1 MENKQLYKL
10 FKNLWDNGKNFD
22 EKYKKF
28 LNYYDGKLQEKYFLQ
43 EDKTSENIVEEII
56 ETKVNATLDAPFT
69 IQVVPSVSPL
79 KDITEIKN
87 QQIVADVLN
96 EELHNVLKCNNFN
109 ELKEQVVRYG
119 EIMGFSAIQTVIEK
133 VDDRSEIKLKYI
145 SPEDIRFDKSAKCVK
160 DLSFVAYKKSVPPQ
174 VVKEKYCKNA
184 DGTYD
189 YEKCALID
197 QITTDIINKENN
209 NSNKSIISYRTEN
222 SAGLAYNTSV
232 GGMQAGK
239 VVELVEMFVID
250 TSVYSPNKEDNEQIK
265 QIKEESIYKY
275 PNGRLVV
282 FSLKGTLE
290 TDNSGLILSDT
301 PAPKGF
307 RNIANIDIF
316 NPLTLNNIEGK
327 SEVEDLIPIQNR
339 INGTLAKMAFLVSQ
353 NVNTII
359 APDGIMDI
367 GDDEVVAQTI
377 LKVNKLNPDGSNP
390 LFSLKNGM
398 IEEATKLEAL
408 LQRYEKAAYTKAHL
422 NETLINGARQAGTTS
437 GEQVEQLNE
446 SPMSS
451 IRLIQKNLKNFIIE
465 IGNKIIT
472 LIQEYY
478 NEDRIISIA
487 TGLTV
492 DNQQIKYAKFKLD
505 AFANQQ
511 NIELYNEALEVAKT
525 IILNKDWKYS
535 IEVIAGIEIPRSR
548 KELAITMERIF
559 TSGMLNPNADVD
571 LTEQYLKAL
580 DIPNYRAIIQLLRQK
595 QQQTQQQQAQA
606 QFNIQT
612 VLVDPNLSKNFAEIF
627 KGLDGFSKA
636 KGQVL
641 AILGLDASPDTFNS
655 APVQTITSKSSATD
669 IATILP
675 SKVSENPIQQAEGEE
690 NAVADKLLG
699 RGNK

>member
-1 MENKQLYKL
+1 MENRNLYKL
-10 FKNLWDNGKNFD
+10 FKNLWDSGKKFD
-22 EKYKKF
+22 DKYKKF
-28 LNYYDGKLQEKYFLQ
+28 FDYYNGKLQQQYFLQ
-43 EDKTSENIVEEII
+43 EEKTSENIVEEII

-69 IQVVPSVSPL
+69 IQVVPSISPL
-79 KDITEIKN
+79 KDINEIKN

-96 EELHNVLKCNNFN
+96 EELHNILKCNNFN

-119 EIMGFSAIQTVIEK
+119 EIMGFSAIQTTVEK
-133 VDDRSEIKLKYI
+133 IDDRSEIRLNYI
-145 SPEDIRFDKSAKCVK
+145 SPEDIRFDKSAKSVK

-174 VVKEKYCKNA
+174 IVKEKYCKNE
-184 DGTYD
+184 DGTYN

-197 QITTDIINKENN
+197 QITTDVVNKENN
-209 NSNKSIISYRTEN
+209 NANKAVVAYQTEN
-222 SAGLAYNTSV
+222 SAGLAYNNSV
-232 GGMQAGK
+232 GGIQAGK
-239 VVELVEMFVID
+239 VVELVEMFIVD
-250 TSVYSPNKEDNEQIK
+250 TSVYSPNKEDNAQIK
-265 QIKEESIYKY
+265 QIKEESIYQY

-290 TDNSGLILSDT
+290 TDNSGLILADKK
-301 PAPKGF
+301 APKGF

-316 NPLTLNNIEGK
+316 NPLTFNNIEGK

-353 NVNTII
+353 NVNTIVS
-359 APDGIMDI
+359 PDGIMDI
-367 GDDEVVAQTI
+367 EDDEVVAQTV
-377 LKVNKLNPDGSNP
+377 LKIRKLNPDGSNP
-390 LFSLKNGM
+390 LFTIKNQM
-398 IEEATKLEAL
+398 IEEAVKLESL

-422 NETLINGARQAGTTS
+422 NETLINGARQIGTTS

-465 IGNKIIT
+465 IGNKIVT

-478 NEDRIISIA
+478 NEDRIINIA

-492 DNQQIKYAKFKLD
+492 EDREIKYAKMKID
-505 AFANQQ
+505 AYTNEQ
-511 NIELYNEALEVAKT
+511 NIELYDEALNVAKT
-525 IILNKDWKYS
+525 IKLNKDWKYT
-535 IEVIAGIEIPRSR
+535 IEVIAGVEIPRSR
-548 KELAITMERIF
+548 KELAVTMERIF
-559 TSGMLNPNADVD
+559 TNGMLNPNADVD

-580 DIPNYRAIIQLLRQK
+580 DIPNYRSIIQLLRRK
-595 QQQTQQQQAQA
+595 QQQAQQQQAQA

-627 KGLDGFSKA
+627 KGLEGFSKA

-675 SKVSENPIQQAEGEE
+675 SKVSENPQQQAEGEE